1 MHWNSGHLANDS
13 PIGLYAR
20 KFIRSAKTCVVS
32 ASDSVRVE
40 LMLPAPIVQRLAS
53 ESAEIGCSMSRI
65 MGRWLRDLE
74 VLDCGTEELYEAKR
88 GGQADLISVIGHF

>member
-1 MHWNSGHLANDS
+1 MEIPPPHFGR
-13 PIGLYAR
+13 R
-20 KFIRSAKTCVVS
+20 KPRVVS
-32 ASDSVRVE
+32 ADESVRVE

-74 VLDCGTEELYEAKR
+74 VLDGGTEDAHEES
-88 GGQADLISVIGHF
+88 GGTLT